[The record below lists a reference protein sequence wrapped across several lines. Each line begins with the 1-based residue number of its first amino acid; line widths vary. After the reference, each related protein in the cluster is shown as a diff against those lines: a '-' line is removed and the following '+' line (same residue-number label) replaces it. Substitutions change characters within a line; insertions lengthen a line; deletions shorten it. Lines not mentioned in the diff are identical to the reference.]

1 MSFAWCALILGLVGS
16 QIEPPSSPAPTAE
29 AVLTQTSE
37 GMVVRYALS
46 ASSDSFAF
54 ADKDIIRDQ
63 WRVTTPGLKLSDG
76 VVTGDG
82 PISGFELMITPDLAE
97 VDRVYVGLSRTGNGF
112 VLYGPGLKGEGIS
125 TTLRAEIDGASVAV
139 PSSDA
144 IDGYVFVGP
153 KDYVADYGDALVIA
167 PPQLASE
174 LDQSIRNEFAGS
186 RAFYRSRLGIAPTLK
201 PVLVVSVDSPGP
213 SAFRGDVTDTGVIS
227 LRFKGEGWRSAQEE
241 VSPFVWHEAFHL
253 WNGHGVHNRDGDTAP
268 WLHEGSAE
276 YAAITGPVSSGGMS
290 EDQARARMST
300 KMNGCRRTYQ
310 NAGGRRPALRSGS
323 AVYDC
328 GTVVQWIADLELRH
342 AGKGD
347 FFSLWGRMLETARSQ
362 ADGFGTAEFLAAL
375 SDTSAVHLVLDPQVE
390 GRWDKIRDRLTD
402 LGVTVVNAPTDQE
415 FMAAAL
421 FHVAKANCLTG
432 SYGFYNEPGA
442 LKLDGEN
449 CGPLSGGP
457 IIDSVEGFNPQADG
471 QAMFDAVK
479 ARCAAGQS
487 VRYRTRDGRT
497 LEAACP
503 TEPAVPQA
511 WRIVEAPSFGR

>member
-1 MSFAWCALILGLVGS
+1 MSFAWGAFLLGLVGS
-16 QIEPPSSPAPTAE
+16 QIEPPSLPAPTAE

-46 ASSDSFAF
+46 ALSDSFAF

-63 WRVTTPGLKLSDG
+63 WRVTTPGLKLKDG

-82 PISGFELMITPDLAE
+82 PISRFELLITPDLAE
-97 VDRVYVGLSRTGNGF
+97 VDRIYMGLSRTGTGF
-112 VLYGPGLKGEGIS
+112 VLYGPGLKGENIS
-125 TTLRAEIDGASVAV
+125 TSLRAEIDGASAAV

-144 IDGYVFVGP
+144 IGGYVFVGP
-153 KDYVADYGDALVIA
+153 KDYVTDYGDSLVIA

-174 LDQSIRNEFAGS
+174 LDQSIRNDFTES

-213 SAFRGDVTDTGVIS
+213 STFRGDVTDTGVIS
-227 LRFKGEGWRSAQEE
+227 LRFKGEEWRSAQEE

-276 YAAITGPVSSGGMS
+276 YAAIVGPVSSGGMS
-290 EDQARARMST
+290 EDQARARMSD
-300 KMNGCRRTYQ
+300 KVNGCRQ
-310 NAGGRRPALRSGS
+310 AFDNAGGRRPALTSGS

-328 GTVVQWIADLELRH
+328 GAVIQWIADMELRQ
-342 AGKGD
+342 AGRGD
-347 FFSLWGRMLETARSQ
+347 FFSLWGRMLEAARGR
-362 ADGFGTAEFLAAL
+362 DEGFGTAEFLAAL
-375 SDTSAVHLVLDPQVE
+375 TDASAVHLVLDPQVE
-390 GRWDKIRDRLTD
+390 DRWDRIQGRMAD
-402 LGVTVVNAPTDQE
+402 LGVKIVNAPSDQE
-415 FMAAAL
+415 LMAAAL
-421 FHVAKANCLTG
+421 FHVAKANCLRG

-449 CGPLSGGP
+449 CGPLSGEP
-457 IIDSVEGFNPQADG
+457 IIDTVEGFNPQEEG

-479 ARCAAGQS
+479 ERCAAAQP

-497 LEAACP
+497 LEAVCSSDLP
-503 TEPAVPQA
+503 VPQA
-511 WRIVEAPSFGR
+511 WRIVDAPAFGR